1 MISKTG
7 KKKLGR
13 FDDVIFK
20 KADITSLKAKNCLF
34 DGTSCE
40 RFFEEMGYDD
50 VAFEL
55 VRGRMSCDI
64 AVINVNKKKD

>member
-1 MISKTG
+1 MISKAG

-20 KADITSLKAKNCLF
+20 KADITSLKAKDCLF
-34 DGTSCE
+34 DGASCE

-55 VRGRMSCDI
+55 VRG
-64 AVINVNKKKD
+64 

>member
-1 MISKTG
+1 MISKAG

-20 KADITSLKAKNCLF
+20 KADITSLKAKDCLF
-34 DGTSCE
+34 DGISCE

-50 VAFEL
+50 VVFE
-55 VRGRMSCDI
+55 VARG
-64 AVINVNKKKD
+64 

>member
-1 MISKTG
+1 MISKAG

-20 KADITSLKAKNCLF
+20 KADITSLKAKDCLF

-50 VAFEL
+50 VVFE
-55 VRGRMSCDI
+55 VARG
-64 AVINVNKKKD
+64 